1 MENRLIFLSMAA
13 IDENRARENRWLPDQ
28 LFPLV
33 THRIPTSGRSDN
45 GGKFSGGKLKRN
57 IG

>member
-33 THRIPTSGRSDN
+33 THRIAASGRSHDS
-45 GGKFSGGKLKRN
+45 GEFSWRN
-57 IG
+57 